1 MNYSK
6 NAKMIYNMHCATRL
20 SSEQFKDYLKRLKKS
35 IDSAKANQ
43 DWELEH
49 DLVNLYNALAT
60 VAEGLLNTSG
70 RLRK

>member
-1 MNYSK
+1 MSGV
-6 NAKMIYNMHCATRL
+6 L
-20 SSEQFKDYLKRLKKS
+20 FFKDYLKRLKKS
-35 IDSAKANQ
+35 IDSAKANR